1 MKAEVW
7 DKKSTINGVAA
18 EDILK
23 DSFFANARK
32 IFLVRD
38 SSDVVLRI
46 ESVDVI
52 KQNNALQDK
61 TDDEVI
67 AWYIEDMKKPPVQE
81 NVADDVELA
90 LIDIYAQNDKIL
102 KMLEGTQNG

>member
-1 MKAEVW
+1 MKTSIW
-7 DKKSTINGVAA
+7 DKQSAINGVAA
-18 EDILK
+18 KEILK
-23 DSFFANARK
+23 DSFFENARK
-32 IFLVRD
+32 VFLV
-38 SSDVVLRI
+38 SDDNDIVLRI

-52 KQNNALQDK
+52 KQNNNLQDK

-67 AWYIEDMKKPPVQE
+67 AWYLEDMQKPSAQE

-90 LIDIYAQNDKIL
+90 LIDIYGQNDKIL